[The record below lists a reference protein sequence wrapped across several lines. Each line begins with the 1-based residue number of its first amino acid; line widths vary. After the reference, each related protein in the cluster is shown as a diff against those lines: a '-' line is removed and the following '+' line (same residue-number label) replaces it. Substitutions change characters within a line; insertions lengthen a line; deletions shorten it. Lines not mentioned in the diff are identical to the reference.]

1 MKQFGYDAFLQP
13 LIKDIQFLET
23 NGVFVEALD
32 TFVKGTVF
40 CVCADNLGA
49 HSLVGFQESFSVE
62 HFC

>member
-1 MKQFGYDAFLQP
+1 MKQFGYDACLHP
-13 LIKDIQFLET
+13 MIKDLQFLET

-49 HSLVGFQESFSVE
+49 HSLASFLESFNVE
-62 HFC
+62 NF

>member
-1 MKQFGYDAFLQP
+1 M
-13 LIKDIQFLET
+13 IKDLQFLET

-49 HSLVGFQESFSVE
+49 HSLASFLESFNVE
-62 HFC
+62 KSC